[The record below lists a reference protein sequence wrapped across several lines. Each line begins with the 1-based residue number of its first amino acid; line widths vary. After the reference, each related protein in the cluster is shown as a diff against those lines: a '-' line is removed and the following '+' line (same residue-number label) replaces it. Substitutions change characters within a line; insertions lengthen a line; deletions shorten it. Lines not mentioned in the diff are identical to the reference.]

1 MVLLFSSGNA
11 TGSFFDQPF
20 NQFPP
25 LVEYFLTD
33 LGESLKP
40 IFNEMAKWGGK
51 IRILVISIE

>member
-11 TGSFFDQPF
+11 TGSFFDQLF

-51 IRILVISIE
+51 YGF